1 MREIFH
7 ANEINMR
14 EISHEKFSLCLWD
27 TVWRTEEYW
36 TSPEIESMYTIQKKI
51 KIILLTS
58 IHHVALT
65 QSWTNSKAAS
75 AQQPLWYTI
84 FFAVVPQSGIIFNSA
99 VFCLCPRPNSTC

>member
-1 MREIFH
+1 MPLGH
-7 ANEINMR
+7 
-14 EISHEKFSLCLWD
+14 SLENRAIL
-27 TVWRTEEYW
+27 

-75 AQQPLWYTI
+75 AQQPLCYTI
-84 FFAVVPQSGIIFNSA
+84 FFAVVPQSN
-99 VFCLCPRPNSTC
+99 